1 MNMEFE
7 RAGLQAIPHNKWLNM
22 KKWAQAVSPC
32 ANSLDQM
39 LDLYKIDRSAREK
52 HHGALIDAK
61 LTAKSIKKWHLFSGH
76 PLKKRNLF
84 DIHVNNMET

>member
-61 LTAKSIKKWHLFSGH
+61 LTAKVYKKMAPVFRPSS
-76 PLKKRNLF
+76 
-84 DIHVNNMET
+84 